1 MGVGGR
7 GAKDEGGGEGRETKG
22 RRTRGRFIENAAE
35 ESFSIFSIL
44 TGAWGH
50 SNLQTRKIFD
60 HEKGAG
66 GD

>member
-22 RRTRGRFIENAAE
+22 RRTRGRIIENAAE